1 VPGPSS
7 GGCRLEGPEVLA
19 GVPIG
24 DAGVASLS
32 RGKCSV
38 IQPMRAV
45 TNICWAQQAREPT
58 AYRNAAW
65 DLHRRDQ
72 SPGQS
77 DGQKKNPTVASG
89 DQSEPENSGLPLLN
103 LASALWLPINP
114 DAGAPQSGF
123 AMRIKVALPSAIF
136 IDRKLV
142 ALAGLIER
150 Q

>member
-1 VPGPSS
+1 MLG
-7 GGCRLEGPEVLA
+7 
-19 GVPIG
+19 
-24 DAGVASLS
+24 
-32 RGKCSV
+32 
-38 IQPMRAV
+38 
-45 TNICWAQQAREPT
+45 QQAENKN
-58 AYRNAAW
+58 AYRTAAW